1 MPKQENKK
9 QKKVRVTAY
18 KFEQVDSLVV
28 GVRKDGESLKT
39 KIHSVA
45 VCIAKHFHDNPKQ
58 GAICAEKMTA
68 LVEAA
73 GYHAKPLA
81 KWVQTMTPME
91 YSEENKVFFVHKDAK
106 LMGKAFIEARDTPF
120 WEVSPPPAPKAIND
134 MDELRK
140 LRDRIMKR
148 TEDGKGHDADVIHLD
163 AWRKVTDIL
172 TEVEAKEAANA

>member
-1 MPKQENKK
+1 MPKQEKTK
-9 QKKVRVTAY
+9 QKKVRVTTY
-18 KFEQVDSLVV
+18 KFDQVDSLVL

-45 VCIAKHFHDNPKQ
+45 VCIAKHWHDNPKQ
-58 GAICAEKMTA
+58 GAVCAEKMTA

-106 LMGKAFIEARDTPF
+106 IMGKAFIEARDTPF
-120 WEVSPPPAPKAIND
+120 WDVSPPPAPKAIND

-148 TEDGKGHDADVIHLD
+148 TEDGKGHDADVIHMD
-163 AWRKVTDIL
+163 AWRQVTDIL
-172 TEVEAKEAANA
+172 TAVEAKEAAQG